1 MKKAKRL
8 INLTFV
14 VSFKDIVFIV
24 KCKITKIILTYMIL
38 IIFKHYFVKI
48 EKNDWFICQSQNLS
62 VILHPNPI
70 MWRQHIKYGGKN
82 Y

>member
-1 MKKAKRL
+1 MQNYK
-8 INLTFV
+8 NYFNV
-14 VSFKDIVFIV
+14 YDI
-24 KCKITKIILTYMIL
+24 